1 MHKRLAVFLALAVL
15 CLLPVFVSAQEQDE
29 PGCKDHPLFTRM
41 KGFII
46 YGCESSFDAVEF
58 YVGED
63 KTQQLEGQKSYI
75 AYVLAEGQPTPSELQ
90 ILRNYENAGKTIGA
104 AVIYRSDRYLSMKM
118 VKEASQVWVAVEAAN
133 YGTSYTLTILEV
145 GEMTQEVTASD
156 MLAALNK
163 DGRIA
168 LSIHF
173 DTGKATIRPESQRI
187 IEEIATLLKE
197 NPELKV
203 SIEGHTDSTGTP
215 QGNKVLSD
223 ERAKAVLSAVAA
235 LGVEASRMTAVGWG
249 QDKPVADNATEEG
262 RAKNRRVEI
271 VKK

>member
-1 MHKRLAVFLALAVL
+1 MYKRQAFCLVITVL
-15 CLLPVFVSAQEQDE
+15 CFLPLFIPAQEQDE

-58 YVGED
+58 YLSED
-63 KTQQLEGQKSYI
+63 KTQTLEGQKTKIDYW
-75 AYVLAEGQPTPSELQ
+75 LAEGNPRPSELQ
-90 ILRNYENAGKTIGA
+90 ILRNYENAGKAIGGQ
-104 AVIYRSDRYLSMKM
+104 VVYLSDRYLSMKII
-118 VKEASQVWVAVEAAN
+118 KEGSQVWVSVEPAN
-133 YGTSYTLTILEV
+133 YGASYTLTILEL

-156 MLAALNK
+156 MLAALTK

-187 IEEIATLLKE
+187 IEEIATLLRE

-215 QGNKVLSD
+215 QGNKALSE
-223 ERAKAVLSAVAA
+223 ERAKAVLSAVAG
-235 LGVEASRMTAVGWG
+235 LGVDAARMTAVGWG